1 MHGLGSL
8 QRPCVLVLWE
18 MLSFGSKVSFPS
30 AAAQMSDEGLH
41 VEAPCSQCVPSAGSW
56 SFAAS
61 SSALTMS
68 GATSSTSSTTRSTDT
83 ACRDL
88 PPREGGEPDLHPAA
102 VLVVCL
108 DGFRFVEGEADE
120 VVEADAGE
128 PSQICHGGFDAG
140 LAREQVDVPRG
151 TRVDGS
157 GKHAL
162 TALQDKGRIR
172 VAEDAAQQPV
182 EVEAGDGAVGV
193 SSGDFLAASLTAI
206 SSAAGVLCLMIGLSG
221 RMRRGL
227 LREARAG
234 PLAVCFRRA
243 RRAGC
248 QASRSR

>member
-1 MHGLGSL
+1 
-8 QRPCVLVLWE
+8 
-18 MLSFGSKVSFPS
+18 MLKLHAPS
-30 AAAQMSDEGLH
+30 ACP
-41 VEAPCSQCVPSAGSW
+41 APAHGASPPALPHLPCRAPRRRPRRPRGRRTRLAG
-56 SFAAS
+56 
-61 SSALTMS
+61 T
-68 GATSSTSSTTRSTDT
+68 
-83 ACRDL
+83 CH
-88 PPREGGEPDLHPAA
+88 RERGGEPDLHPAA

-221 RMRRGL
+221 RIRRGL

>member
-1 MHGLGSL
+1 
-8 QRPCVLVLWE
+8 
-18 MLSFGSKVSFPS
+18 
-30 AAAQMSDEGLH
+30 
-41 VEAPCSQCVPSAGSW
+41 
-56 SFAAS
+56 
-61 SSALTMS
+61 MS
-68 GATSSTSSTTRSTDT
+68 GATSSISSTTRSTDA

-88 PPREGGEPDLHPAA
+88 PPREGVNQTFIPLRCSPSALMGSALSKEKLMKSSMPMPAS
-102 VLVVCL
+102 LRR
-108 DGFRFVEGEADE
+108 FR
-120 VVEADAGE
+120 
-128 PSQICHGGFDAG
+128 HGGFDAG

-172 VAEDAAQQPV
+172 VAEDAAQPQPV
-182 EVEAGDGAVGV
+182 EGKKPAMARLA

-206 SSAAGVLCLMIGLSG
+206 PCAAGVLYLMIGLSD

-234 PLAVCFRRA
+234 PPAVCFRRA

-248 QASRSR
+248 QASQSR